1 MNEYKPL
8 ASRPVESGKMTKRVL
23 GIALAF
29 AGWSAGDA
37 MAGGRPRTVLWNEAA
52 IEVGTASEASS
63 ELWVTTA
70 DLTRVTGFVLKPQGV
85 CRDEVCIPLPKAR
98 EREFLKQRSKVTWFN
113 LSAFARLLK
122 QPSTYDET
130 LSVWYFGERPEQQGA
145 RPVSLQAPDFTL
157 PDREG
162 KTHTLSDFRG
172 KKVLL
177 VTWAS
182 W

>member
-1 MNEYKPL
+1 MGTIDEKIL
-8 ASRPVESGKMTKRVL
+8 CM
-23 GIALAF
+23 ALALA
-29 AGWSAGDA
+29 AGSANG
-37 MAGGRPRTVLWNEAA
+37 AGADGRTRTVLWGGAA
-52 IEVGTASEASS
+52 VDLGAPPEASPD
-63 ELWVTTA
+63 LWVTTA

-85 CRDEVCIPLPKAR
+85 CRDEVCFPLPKAC

-122 QPSTYDET
+122 QPSTHDEA
-130 LSVWYFGERPEQQGA
+130 LSVWYFGERPEQRGA
-145 RPVSLQAPDFTL
+145 RTTSLQAPDFAL
-157 PDREG
+157 PDRGG
-162 KTHTLSDFRG
+162 KTHALSDFRG